1 LFGLSVQPGTVVKAS
16 LQGSKGHKRVRLSV
30 LDQSVA
36 IAGRPHAAS
45 IQETLS
51 LAEYCEGLGYH
62 RFWVAEHHNH
72 GTIVGTAPEIL
83 LAAIA
88 ARTSRIRLGSAGVM
102 LPHYSSLKVAEQ
114 FRVLDALAPGR
125 IDLGVGRAPG
135 SDGRTAFALNPNANE
150 AAEAF
155 PRQVRDL
162 EAWVTGKPL
171 PEGHP
176 FQQVRAF
183 PAGETS
189 PDVWILGSS
198 NYGAQVA
205 AHFGLPYCFAHFITD
220 GRGAKEALDLYRDTY
235 QASPRFPK
243 PASVLCVWAL
253 VAETEAEAR
262 RLFWPRAKWKLY
274 RDLGAIPPLETADDA
289 AAHPYTPEERVRID
303 QIRAMA
309 LVGSVASVAERLRA
323 LSDACDVD
331 EIAVLTWSD
340 DPAARRNSYALLA
353 REFGLSETSR

>member
-1 LFGLSVQPGTVVKAS
+1 M
-16 LQGSKGHKRVRLSV
+16 RLSV

-45 IQETLS
+45 IQETLA
-51 LAEYCEGLGYH
+51 LAQHCEALGYH

-72 GTIVGTAPEIL
+72 DTIVGTAPEIL

-88 ARTSRIRLGSAGVM
+88 ARTTRIRLGSAGVM
-102 LPHYSSLKVAEQ
+102 LPHYSALKVAEQ

-135 SDGRTAFALNPNANE
+135 SDGRTAFALNPNANT

-162 EAWVTGKPL
+162 EAWVTGHAL
-171 PEGHP
+171 PDGHP

-189 PDVWILGSS
+189 PEVWVLGSS
-198 NYGAQVA
+198 SYGAQVA
-205 AHFGLPYCFAHFITD
+205 AHFGMPYCFAHFITD
-220 GRGAKEALDLYRDTY
+220 GRGAKEAVDLYRDTY
-235 QASPRFPK
+235 QASARFPK
-243 PASVLCVWAL
+243 PVAVLCVWAL
-253 VAETEAEAR
+253 AAETDAEAT

-274 RDLGAIPPLETADDA
+274 RDRGAIPPLETAEAA
-289 AAHPYTPEERVRID
+289 AAHPYTQDELVRID
-303 QIRAMA
+303 EIRQMS

-323 LSDACDVD
+323 IGRECGVE

-340 DPAARRNSYALLA
+340 DPAARRNSYNLLA
-353 REFGLSETSR
+353 RAFALNEPDRS